1 MNDDDDDDAFVEA
14 ASESSEDDER
24 AFADAA
30 SPAELFPLH
39 CAAFAND
46 VKRIRELLASV
57 DDMDANALDG
67 AGHTA
72 LHVAALRMAI
82 GAVKTLCADA
92 RVDVNATSA
101 RGWSALRLAIHS
113 RTRACARTRMCSGPR
128 RTDTRSARCGSGDAR
143 SGVHAA
149 SGAARRGAVVNDEW
163 NCIINSSASV
173 TGTSTKKHFRKYST
187 SRP

>member
-1 MNDDDDDDAFVEA
+1 MNDDDDDDAFVDA

-39 CAAFAND
+39 CAAFVND
-46 VKRIRELLASV
+46 AKRIRELLASV
-57 DDMDANALDG
+57 VDIDANALDG

-113 RTRACARTRMCSGPR
+113 RTRACARDLDRTR
-128 RTDTRSARCGSGDAR
+128 
-143 SGVHAA
+143 
-149 SGAARRGAVVNDEW
+149 
-163 NCIINSSASV
+163 
-173 TGTSTKKHFRKYST
+173 TSTQSDGRGERTGADGGDIANAGF
-187 SRP
+187 